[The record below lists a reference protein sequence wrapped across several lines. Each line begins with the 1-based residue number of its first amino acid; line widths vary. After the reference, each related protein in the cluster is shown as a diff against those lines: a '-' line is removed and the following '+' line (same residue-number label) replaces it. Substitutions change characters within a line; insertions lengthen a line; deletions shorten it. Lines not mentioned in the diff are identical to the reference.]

1 MHRVLIVED
10 EPDLAEALDDGLRR
24 HGFETERVGTRAAAL
39 DRASSADLV
48 LLDMSLPDGDGL
60 DLCPRL
66 AGQVGLV
73 VISGRTDEADRVA
86 ALEMGADDYITK
98 PFGARE
104 LVARC
109 RSVLRRTK
117 PRNGSVVRAGDLE
130 VDVERYEA
138 RRQGQPVDLTT
149 KELGLL
155 VALARRPGVL
165 VRREE
170 LAEEVWGTGLWP
182 VNRSLDV
189 HMSSLR
195 RKLGDTPRQPRYVQT
210 VHGLGF
216 RLLP

>member
-1 MHRVLIVED
+1 VHRVLIVDD
-10 EPDLAEALDDGLRR
+10 EPDLAEAVDDGLRR
-24 HGFETERVGTRAAAL
+24 HGFQTERVTTRAAAL
-39 DRASSADLV
+39 DRAAPDDFV
-48 LLDMSLPDGDGL
+48 LL
-60 DLCPRL
+60 
-66 AGQVGLV
+66 V
-73 VISGRTDEADRVA
+73 VRPVWPE
-86 ALEMGADDYITK
+86 
-98 PFGARE
+98 
-104 LVARC
+104 
-109 RSVLRRTK
+109 RS
-117 PRNGSVVRAGDLE
+117 NVVRAGDLE
-130 VDVERYEA
+130 VDVDRYEA
-138 RRQGQPVDLTT
+138 RRQGQPIDLTT

>member
-1 MHRVLIVED
+1 MHRVLIVDD
-10 EPDLAEALDDGLRR
+10 EPDLAEAVDDGLRR
-24 HGFETERVGTRAAAL
+24 HGFQTERVNTRAAAL
-39 DRASSADLV
+39 DRAAPDDYV
-48 LLDMSLPDGDGL
+48 LL
-60 DLCPRL
+60 
-66 AGQVGLV
+66 V
-73 VISGRTDEADRVA
+73 VRPVWPE
-86 ALEMGADDYITK
+86 
-98 PFGARE
+98 
-104 LVARC
+104 
-109 RSVLRRTK
+109 RS
-117 PRNGSVVRAGDLE
+117 NVVRAGDLE
-130 VDVERYEA
+130 VDVDRYEA

>member
-1 MHRVLIVED
+1 VVLVHRVLIVED

-24 HGFETERVGTRAAAL
+24 HGFETERVSSRAAAL
-39 DRASSADLV
+39 DRAASSDYV
-48 LLDMSLPDGDGL
+48 LFTLRGSG
-60 DLCPRL
+60 
-66 AGQVGLV
+66 GQATS
-73 VISGRTDEADRVA
+73 I
-86 ALEMGADDYITK
+86 
-98 PFGARE
+98 
-104 LVARC
+104 
-109 RSVLRRTK
+109 
-117 PRNGSVVRAGDLE
+117 VRAGDLE

-138 RRQGQPVDLTT
+138 RREGQPLPLTT

-155 VALARRPGVL
+155 VALARKPGLL

>member
-1 MHRVLIVED
+1 VHRVLIVDD
-10 EPDLAEALDDGLRR
+10 EPDLAEAVDDGLRR
-24 HGFETERVGTRAAAL
+24 HGFQTERCTTRAAAL
-39 DRASSADLV
+39 DRAAPDDFV
-48 LLDMSLPDGDGL
+48 LL
-60 DLCPRL
+60 
-66 AGQVGLV
+66 V
-73 VISGRTDEADRVA
+73 VRPVWPE
-86 ALEMGADDYITK
+86 
-98 PFGARE
+98 
-104 LVARC
+104 
-109 RSVLRRTK
+109 RS
-117 PRNGSVVRAGDLE
+117 NIVRAGDLE
-130 VDVERYEA
+130 VDVDRYEA
-138 RRQGQPVDLTT
+138 RRGGKPVDLTT

>member
-24 HGFETERVGTRAAAL
+24 HGFQTERVSTRAAAL
-39 DRASSADLV
+39 DRAASSDYV
-48 LLDMSLPDGDGL
+48 LFALRG
-60 DLCPRL
+60 
-66 AGQVGLV
+66 
-73 VISGRTDEADRVA
+73 SGS
-86 ALEMGADDYITK
+86 G
-98 PFGARE
+98 
-104 LVARC
+104 
-109 RSVLRRTK
+109 
-117 PRNGSVVRAGDLE
+117 NGTTTIVRAGDLE

-138 RRQGQPVDLTT
+138 RRQGEPLQLTT